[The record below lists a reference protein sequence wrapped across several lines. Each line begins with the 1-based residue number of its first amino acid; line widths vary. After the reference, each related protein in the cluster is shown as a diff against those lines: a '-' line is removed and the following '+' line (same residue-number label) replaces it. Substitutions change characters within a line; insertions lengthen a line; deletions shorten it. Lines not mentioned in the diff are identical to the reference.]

1 MRASAEMI
9 FYADEIEELF
19 EVLEKGYQSNG
30 NIVNL
35 GLICNFDLG
44 LRGGELCALKWL
56 DINWINETLFVQ
68 RQECTTGEVVD
79 YVKSDS
85 SAGYSE
91 LWARGPRF
99 WAPSRWG
106 TTAPSQPTRCS

>member
-56 DINWINETLFVQ
+56 DINWINETLFVYILA
-68 RQECTTGEVVD
+68 TS
-79 YVKSDS
+79 SDTS
-85 SAGYSE
+85 SLRLGK
-91 LWARGPRF
+91 WVIM
-99 WAPSRWG
+99 
-106 TTAPSQPTRCS
+106 

>member
-19 EVLEKGYQSNG
+19 EVLETGYQSNG

-56 DINWINETLFVQ
+56 DINWIKDVYK
-68 RQECTTGEVVD
+68 RQIWR
-79 YVKSDS
+79 YVILLKINNQ
-85 SAGYSE
+85 
-91 LWARGPRF
+91 F
-99 WAPSRWG
+99 SRL
-106 TTAPSQPTRCS
+106 

>member
-68 RQECTTGEVVD
+68 RQECTTGEVVY

-91 LWARGPRF
+91 LYLTDGVMQIFKRIKNE
-99 WAPSRWG
+99 
-106 TTAPSQPTRCS
+106 